1 MKIRMTADSTCDLSP
16 ELLRKYDIALAP
28 LSVIIDGEVFHD
40 GVDVTPRDVFRAAD
54 AGKSV
59 RTAAVN
65 AYEYK
70 EFFGKQLRNCDQLV
84 HICISSEFSTCYADA
99 CEAAA
104 ETGNVFV
111 VDSRN
116 LSTGSGLL
124 ALEGVEMAEKGMDG
138 EAVAEALR
146 GKTGLVDTSFVVRTI
161 DYLRRGGRCSGLEA
175 LGAKMLHIRPSIVV
189 RDGKMHPGDKYR
201 GRYEH
206 YLKHYIQDALAG
218 RPDDRFP
225 AGVHH
230 PFTKRGGAGA
240 LRDRHGEELRP
251 VPGSAG
257 DHGGLHSLHP
267 LRTGHAGHYLY
278 EEAVNEEEPEG
289 NRRGSSIGSAGYP
302 RRNPADTDDPNH
314 RRSAAGT
321 EPDADAAAADA

>member
-1 MKIRMTADSTCDLSP
+1 MKVRITADSTCDLSP

-28 LSVIIDGEVFHD
+28 LSVIIDGEMFHD

-206 YLKHYIQDALAG
+206 YLKHYIQDALA
-218 RPDDRFP
+218 DDRMIDFRRVFITHSP
-225 AGVHH
+225 SEEGLVRFAIDTVKSYGLFQEVLETMAGCTVCTHCG
-230 PFTKRGGAGA
+230 P
-240 LRDRHGEELRP
+240 
-251 VPGSAG
+251 
-257 DHGGLHSLHP
+257 
-267 LRTGHAGHYLY
+267 
-278 EEAVNEEEPEG
+278 
-289 NRRGSSIGSAGYP
+289 
-302 RRNPADTDDPNH
+302 DTLGIIFM
-314 RRSAAGT
+314 RKQ
-321 EPDADAAAADA
+321 

>member
-1 MKIRMTADSTCDLSP
+1 MKVRITADSTCDLSP

-28 LSVIIDGEVFHD
+28 LSVIIDGEMFHD

-124 ALEGVEMAEKGMDG
+124 ALEGVEMAEKGMAG

-206 YLKHYIQDALAG
+206 YLKHYIQDALA
-218 RPDDRFP
+218 DDRMIDFRRVFITHSP
-225 AGVHH
+225 SEEGLVRFAIDTVKSYGLFQEVLETMAGCTVCTHCG
-230 PFTKRGGAGA
+230 P
-240 LRDRHGEELRP
+240 
-251 VPGSAG
+251 
-257 DHGGLHSLHP
+257 
-267 LRTGHAGHYLY
+267 
-278 EEAVNEEEPEG
+278 
-289 NRRGSSIGSAGYP
+289 
-302 RRNPADTDDPNH
+302 DTLGIIFM
-314 RRSAAGT
+314 RKQ
-321 EPDADAAAADA
+321 

>member
-1 MKIRMTADSTCDLSP
+1 MKVRITADSTCDLSP

-70 EFFGKQLRNCDQLV
+70 EFFGTQLRNCDQLV

-206 YLKHYIQDALAG
+206 YLKHYIQDALA
-218 RPDDRFP
+218 DDRMIDFRRVFITHSP
-225 AGVHH
+225 SEEGLVRFAIDTVKSYGLFQEVLETMAGCTVCTHCG
-230 PFTKRGGAGA
+230 P
-240 LRDRHGEELRP
+240 
-251 VPGSAG
+251 
-257 DHGGLHSLHP
+257 
-267 LRTGHAGHYLY
+267 
-278 EEAVNEEEPEG
+278 
-289 NRRGSSIGSAGYP
+289 
-302 RRNPADTDDPNH
+302 DTLGIIFM
-314 RRSAAGT
+314 RKL
-321 EPDADAAAADA
+321 

>member
-124 ALEGVEMAEKGMDG
+124 ALEGVEMAEKGMAG

-206 YLKHYIQDALAG
+206 YLKHYIQDALA
-218 RPDDRFP
+218 DDRMIDFRRVFITHSP
-225 AGVHH
+225 SEEGLVRFAIDTVKSYGLFQEVMETMAGCTVCTHCG
-230 PFTKRGGAGA
+230 P
-240 LRDRHGEELRP
+240 
-251 VPGSAG
+251 
-257 DHGGLHSLHP
+257 
-267 LRTGHAGHYLY
+267 
-278 EEAVNEEEPEG
+278 
-289 NRRGSSIGSAGYP
+289 
-302 RRNPADTDDPNH
+302 DTLGIIFM
-314 RRSAAGT
+314 RKQ
-321 EPDADAAAADA
+321 

>member
-54 AGKSV
+54 EGKSV

-124 ALEGVEMAEKGMDG
+124 ALEGVEMAENGMDG

-206 YLKHYIQDALAG
+206 YLKHYIQDALA
-218 RPDDRFP
+218 DDRMIDFRRVFITHSP
-225 AGVHH
+225 SEEGLVRFAIDTVKSYGLFQEVLETMAGCTVCTHCG
-230 PFTKRGGAGA
+230 P
-240 LRDRHGEELRP
+240 
-251 VPGSAG
+251 
-257 DHGGLHSLHP
+257 
-267 LRTGHAGHYLY
+267 
-278 EEAVNEEEPEG
+278 
-289 NRRGSSIGSAGYP
+289 
-302 RRNPADTDDPNH
+302 DTLGIIFM
-314 RRSAAGT
+314 RKQ
-321 EPDADAAAADA
+321 

>member
-1 MKIRMTADSTCDLSP
+1 MKVRMTADSTCDLSP
-16 ELLRKYDIALAP
+16 ELLRKYDIAMAP

-40 GVDVTPRDVFRAAD
+40 GVDVTPRDVFRAAE

-70 EFFGKQLRNCDQLV
+70 EFFREQLKDCDQLV
-84 HICISSEFSTCYADA
+84 HVCISSDFSTCYADA
-99 CEAAA
+99 CEAA
-104 ETGNVFV
+104 EEVKNVYV

-124 ALEGVEMAEKGMDG
+124 ALEGAEMTVKGMEG
-138 EAVAEALR
+138 EAIAEALR
-146 GKTGLVDTSFVVRTI
+146 AKTGLVDASFVVRTI

-206 YLKHYIQDALAG
+206 YLKHYIQDTLANDRTIDFRRVFITHSPSEEG
-218 RPDDRFP
+218 LVRFAIDTVKSYGLFQEVLETMAGCTVCTHCGPDTL
-225 AGVHH
+225 GVL
-230 PFTKRGGAGA
+230 FMRKAK
-240 LRDRHGEELRP
+240 
-251 VPGSAG
+251 
-257 DHGGLHSLHP
+257 
-267 LRTGHAGHYLY
+267 
-278 EEAVNEEEPEG
+278 
-289 NRRGSSIGSAGYP
+289 
-302 RRNPADTDDPNH
+302 
-314 RRSAAGT
+314 
-321 EPDADAAAADA
+321 